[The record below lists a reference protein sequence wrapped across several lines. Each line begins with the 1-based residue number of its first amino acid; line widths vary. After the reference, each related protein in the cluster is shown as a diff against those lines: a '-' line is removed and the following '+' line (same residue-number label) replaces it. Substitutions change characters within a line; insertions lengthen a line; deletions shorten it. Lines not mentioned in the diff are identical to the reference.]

1 MVYDFLNLIH
11 FFGFPQF
18 ESFNA
23 HVALFQWKIIGFV
36 VVVAVKIADALFLF
50 FISLLNKRKTRI
62 SVVKFLIKFQSI
74 FSIPPLMFSLFF
86 SRPIL
91 ILFLLWLHFVPSSHI
106 RVYVC
111 LIVSECIH
119 QYLNAHLAGIFEI
132 MCDVFTKIMA
142 ASAAAKLQYTHTQ
155 HQ

>member
-1 MVYDFLNLIH
+1 MLLFSSGKLLVLLLLLLLLKLQMH
-11 FFGFPQF
+11 SFF
-18 ESFNA
+18 
-23 HVALFQWKIIGFV
+23 
-36 VVVAVKIADALFLF
+36 F

-119 QYLNAHLAGIFEI
+119 QYLNEHLAGIFEI